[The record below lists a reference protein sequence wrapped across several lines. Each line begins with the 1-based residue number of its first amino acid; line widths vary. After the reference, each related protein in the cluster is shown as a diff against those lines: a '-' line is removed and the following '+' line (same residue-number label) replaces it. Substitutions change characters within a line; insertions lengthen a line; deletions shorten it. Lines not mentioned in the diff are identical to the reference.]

1 VPSFRVVGP
10 GRAGRS
16 LAAALS
22 AAGWESAGLL
32 GRDDDPAAAAG
43 GVDLL
48 VLATPDAAI
57 GGVVARVRPVPTTV
71 VAHLSGA
78 TGLGVLDPH
87 VLRASLHPLV
97 SLPDAEVG
105 ARRLVGAWFAVAATE
120 PPAMDLVNRLVDDLG
135 GRSFPVADGDRATY
149 HAAAAVA
156 SNHLVALM
164 GQVARLADAV
174 GVPLEAYLDLAA
186 GSLDN
191 VRDVGPSAA
200 LTGPAARGDE
210 ETVDAHLAALPVD
223 ESATYRA
230 LAAEARRLAG
240 RPEPGPG
247 T

>member
-22 AAGWESAGLL
+22 AVGWESAGLL
-32 GRDDDPAAAAG
+32 GREDDPAAAAR

-57 GGVVARVRPVPTTV
+57 GEVAARVRPVPTTV

-78 TGLGVLDPH
+78 TGLGALEPH

-105 ARRLVGAWFAVAATE
+105 AQRLVGAWFGVAAE
-120 PPAMDLVNRLVDDLG
+120 PSAMGLVQRLVDDLG
-135 GRSFPVADGDRATY
+135 GRSFPVAEGDRATY

-174 GVPLEAYLDLAA
+174 GVPLDAYLDLAA

-191 VRDVGPSAA
+191 VRGVGPSAA

-210 ETVDAHLAALPVD
+210 ETVAAHLAALPAD
-223 ESATYRA
+223 ERATYRA

-240 RPEPGPG
+240 RPGPG
-247 T
+247 AGT

>member
-1 VPSFRVVGP
+1 MPLFRVVGP

-22 AAGWESAGLL
+22 MVGWESAGLL
-32 GRDDDPAAAAG
+32 GRDDDPVAAAS

-48 VLATPDAAI
+48 VLATPDAVI
-57 GGVVARVRPVPTTV
+57 GEVAARVRPLPTTV

-78 TGLGVLDPH
+78 TGLEVLDPH

-105 ARRLVGAWFAVAATE
+105 ARRLVGAWFAVAAE
-120 PPAMDLVNRLVDDLG
+120 PAAMGLVQRLVDDLG
-135 GRSFPVADGDRATY
+135 GRSFPVADVDRATY
-149 HAAAAVA
+149 HAAAVVA

-191 VRDVGPSAA
+191 VRGVGPSVA

-210 ETVDAHLAALPVD
+210 ETVAAHLAALPAD
-223 ESATYRA
+223 ERDTYRA
-230 LAAEARRLAG
+230 LATEARRLAG
-240 RPEPGPG
+240 RPEPGAG

>member
-1 VPSFRVVGP
+1 VSVFRVVGP

-16 LAAALS
+16 LAVALS

-32 GRDDDPAAAAG
+32 GRDDDPVAAAS

-57 GGVVARVRPVPTTV
+57 AEVAARVRPVSTTV
-71 VAHLSGA
+71 VVHLSGA
-78 TGLGVLDPH
+78 TGLDVLENH

-105 ARRLVGAWFAVAATE
+105 AKRLVGAWFAVSGEPAA
-120 PPAMDLVNRLVDDLG
+120 MGLVQRLVDDLG

-164 GQVARLADAV
+164 GQVARLADVV

-191 VRDVGPSAA
+191 VREVGPTAA

-210 ETVDAHLAALPVD
+210 QTVAAHLAALPAD
-223 ESATYRA
+223 ERSTYRA
-230 LAAEARRLAG
+230 MAAEARRLAG
-240 RPEPGPG
+240 RPEPGAA

>member
-1 VPSFRVVGP
+1 MPSFRVVGP
-10 GRAGRS
+10 GRAGGS
-16 LAAALS
+16 LVAALT

-32 GRDDDPAAAAG
+32 GRADDPTTAAA

-57 GGVVARVRPVPTTV
+57 GEVAARVDPVPTTV

-78 TGLGVLDPH
+78 TGLDVLGPH
-87 VLRASLHPLV
+87 VRRASVHPLV
-97 SLPDAEVG
+97 SLPDVEVG
-105 ARRLVGAWFAVAATE
+105 ARRLRGAWFAVATE
-120 PPAMDLVNRLVDDLG
+120 PSAASLVHRLVDDLG
-135 GRSFPVADGDRATY
+135 GRSFPVAAEDRATY

-156 SNHLVALM
+156 SNHLVALL
-164 GQVARLADAV
+164 GQVARLADAI

-191 VRDVGPSAA
+191 VRTVGPSAA

-210 ETVDAHLAALPVD
+210 ATVAAHLAALPAG
-223 ESATYRA
+223 ERATYRV

-240 RPEPGPG
+240 RVQPGG
-247 T
+247 GR